1 MNFSQYP
8 AIVHKTPVPA
18 VVTVLVFAH
27 GKILSVRD
35 DSVEVEQ
42 PGRVS
47 GFVPRFRTTE
57 EVTVTVE
64 IPAQVSKPFSAHT
77 GDFFYKMDAVFVV
90 LDCLEYESVILSL
103 YRYLVFLIHVAVRE
117 INAVVSLEDDL
128 IAFLNSQYGEQEKY
142 RDKNGEGYF
151 IAYRKRS
158 KVT

>member
-8 AIVHKTPVPA
+8 AVVHKTPVTA
-18 VVTVLVFAH
+18 VITVLMFAH
-27 GKILSVRD
+27 SEILSGRD

-42 PGRVS
+42 PSRVS
-47 GFVPRFRTTE
+47 GLVPYFCTTE
-57 EVTVTVE
+57 EVTVTVK
-64 IPAQVSKPFSAHT
+64 IPAQVSKPLSAQT
-77 GDFFYKMDAVFVV
+77 DDFFYKTHAVFVV
-90 LDCLEYESVILSL
+90 FDGLEYESVILSL

-128 IAFLNSQYGEQEKY
+128 IAFLNGQDGEQEKY
-142 RDKNGEGYF
+142 GDKNGEGYF